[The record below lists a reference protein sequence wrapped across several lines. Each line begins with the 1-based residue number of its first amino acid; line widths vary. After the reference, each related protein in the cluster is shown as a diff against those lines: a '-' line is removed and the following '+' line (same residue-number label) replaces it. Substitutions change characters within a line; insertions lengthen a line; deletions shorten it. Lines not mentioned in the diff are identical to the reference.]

1 MKSYELRLSPA
12 VMQVIKPILYDM
24 SRIAVAQENNPAINP
39 ENEPAHIKKMKR
51 SCVHIIYD
59 AMGIPRPSLARRAD
73 GELICTTC
81 GRVINTTFDEAACQK
96 IMDAVEV
103 VNQALFFGIISG
115 LPDRAVNS
123 LVSVKATLPDVAQ
136 IIKELGIAT
145 SRSNANAE
153 TLANL
158 GTEYRSEYS
167 TKYAGGYTSMR

>member
-73 GELICTTC
+73 SNLMGNEEPQMQPAAQVSPGSP
-81 GRVINTTFDEAACQK
+81 GRDE
-96 IMDAVEV
+96 
-103 VNQALFFGIISG
+103 S
-115 LPDRAVNS
+115 
-123 LVSVKATLPDVAQ
+123 
-136 IIKELGIAT
+136 
-145 SRSNANAE
+145 
-153 TLANL
+153 
-158 GTEYRSEYS
+158 
-167 TKYAGGYTSMR
+167 AGFSWVCRHPQGPVQ